1 MGNGSMEAKVDAP
14 TEQDSVA
21 ETTAVHVANIHIGW
35 FSYTLVNQVAIS
47 RISLAGVPG
56 QVLVIS
62 RMRGHIL
69 TLRQVVLVLD
79 TAEVHSLAHGLVP
92 TSDRTEAVPNR
103 RTLPSGS

>member
-1 MGNGSMEAKVDAP
+1 MEAKVVAP

-21 ETTAVHVANIHIGW
+21 ETTAVHVANITIGW

-56 QVLVIS
+56 QALGIN

-69 TLRQVVLVLD
+69 TLRQVMLVLD

-92 TSDRTEAVPNR
+92 TRDRTEAVPNR
-103 RTLPSGS
+103 RTLPLGS